1 MLSKNYKVC
10 KILYLKFFILFFLL
24 LSIGS
29 SIELAGSEKFR
40 KVNYE
45 KENAIFLDS
54 ERTYFSYISMRISKV
69 KILEIFKS
77 NGDLNNFIDDTPI
90 YKIVDKKIREKETKV
105 KTYFIFTILQ
115 RYRDRLL
122 RI

>member
-24 LSIGS
+24 FSIGS

>member
-1 MLSKNYKVC
+1 MLNKNYKAC

-24 LSIGS
+24 FSIGS
-29 SIELAGSEKFR
+29 SIELGGSEKFR
-40 KVNYE
+40 KLNYE
-45 KENAIFLDS
+45 KENTIFLDS
-54 ERTYFSYISMRISKV
+54 ERTYFSYISMKISKV
-69 KILEIFKS
+69 KIFEIFKS
-77 NGDLNNFIDDTPI
+77 NGDLDHFIDDTPI

-115 RYRDRLL
+115 RYKDRLL

>member
-1 MLSKNYKVC
+1 MLSKNYKAC

-24 LSIGS
+24 FSIGS

-115 RYRDRLL
+115 RYKDRLL